1 MATQVVATLC
11 LETTGQTLELRQDAT
26 LLIGRGTFTG
36 VTSTH
41 ISLEIISVSNEVRAV
56 RLGSNRSLW
65 NGKTLPKDAPVL
77 LRTNG
82 VLTLLES
89 DFSIVVKILQ
99 ETTSVVDNKSNKID
113 NVAKEPSIIPSKVT
127 PPPSVLRPP
136 PPPKSPRISDQPM
149 KEIGDMKPDGS
160 ESDVP
165 SNADVE
171 MREDHGRQEDSDVS
185 VESSIIC
192 RELSD
197 LDNSVEEI
205 HNIDN

>member
-1 MATQVVATLC
+1 
-11 LETTGQTLELRQDAT
+11 
-26 LLIGRGTFTG
+26 
-36 VTSTH
+36 
-41 ISLEIISVSNEVRAV
+41 EITSVSNEVRAV

-77 LRTNG
+77 LRASG

-89 DFSIVVKILQ
+89 EFPVVVKILQ
-99 ETTSVVDNKSNKID
+99 QKEVEATSAVDNKSDKID
-113 NVAKEPSIIPSKVT
+113 NVALDKGQGKNNAKEPRIIPTKVT

-136 PPPKSPRISDQPM
+136 PPPKSPGISDQPM
-149 KEIGDMKPDGS
+149 KGIGEMKQDGS

-171 MREDHGRQEDSDVS
+171 MREDHSRQEDGDVS

-192 RELSD
+192 RDLSD

-205 HNIDN
+205 HIDS